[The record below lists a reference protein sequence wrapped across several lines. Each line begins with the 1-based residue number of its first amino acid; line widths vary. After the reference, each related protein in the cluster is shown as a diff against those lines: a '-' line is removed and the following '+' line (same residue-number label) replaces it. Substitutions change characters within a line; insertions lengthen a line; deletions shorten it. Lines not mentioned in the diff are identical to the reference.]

1 MVTTTL
7 DVSITLPHIASLIF
21 GKPYQGKALFDRDS
35 LQPSITGWCTQL
47 HKSNLSIQFIEST
60 AMGLSS
66 A

>member
-1 MVTTTL
+1 MTTTL

-21 GKPYQGKALFDRDS
+21 GKPYQGRALFDRDS
-35 LQPSITGWCTQL
+35 LQPSITGWYTQL
-47 HKSNLSIQFIEST
+47 QMSNLTIQLIEST